1 MVIEMH
7 VKTEEEIASC
17 PEGRAIMSKVTIKR
31 EDGLFQKSK
40 RYR

>member
-1 MVIEMH
+1 MVIEMPIEP
-7 VKTEEEIASC
+7 EEEIARW

-31 EDGLFQKSK
+31 EDGLCQISK